1 MMPEKL
7 QAARLKLAKERPYL
21 GAALWA
27 AVPVERPGIG
37 SLAMD
42 RWWRLYYD
50 PAVAALPVDGLAGVL
65 YHAICHLLR
74 SHPERFESYERVI
87 ANLACFPPDTLLPAG
102 VRIQHVATTTRDYTG
117 DLIVLHCQ
125 AGVVAATPEHPF
137 FVSRRRHRVGLN
149 PVKRMPPEWLPAAD
163 IPVGAFILVPRIKEQ
178 HSLQYIDL
186 TPFIEEGGRNRAVKE
201 IPLLEDVAWLIGL
214 WVAEGSANPTVRFSL
229 GPKEI
234 DLAERVQ
241 EITAHLGWSA
251 SICKTRTGLSVHLG
265 TTVFGRWLKA
275 NCGCNAHTKH
285 VPWVILAHENTSIRQ
300 AFIQGLVAGD
310 GATYKRG
317 KHTWLT
323 VGTVSRALATDLVL
337 LLAQDGIG
345 AHVDVLRRGKRNIGT
360 ATVETPL
367 LLYRVNWNPAGATE
381 TERTIG
387 ERKVRTRHSRW
398 HADEYGV
405 WYPVRFIERIPYRGP
420 VYNLVNTSDH
430 TYIANGFL
438 VHNCDAEINDDLR
451 EEKVSL
457 PGGAVYPDMFDPP
470 LPEGGLAEEYYA
482 ELLRRRQ
489 HKEGRAFQGSGES
502 GRSGQGG
509 GESEAEAGR
518 DGVDA
523 GARQGHGPGAAAG
536 GQSPT
541 GGESRPGAGGSSGA
555 SEAGIAGGSPSSVSD
570 GRPSQSPLSGLHPE
584 GHSSGAAPG
593 AGRCGSCATGQAE
606 PWEEPPPDRSEIP
619 GISAAEAELIRRQV
633 AQEILRL
640 ARASRDRGEIPGHW
654 RRWAEEKLKPRV
666 DWRRELTSAVR
677 KALASTQ
684 GAADYTYRR
693 PSRRQVAYGEVVMP
707 SLYAPIP
714 EVAVV
719 VDTSGSMSE
728 RQIAQALAEVAGV
741 LRTLGN
747 RTAVRVLA
755 VDAAVQTCRM
765 VFRPE
770 QIELAGGGGT
780 DMGVGLEA
788 AVRPQAGRPR
798 PDVVVVVTDGHT
810 PWPERPPE
818 GARVIVALVGD
829 GESPAWARTVKVE
842 V

>member
-7 QAARLKLAKERPYL
+7 QAARLKLAQERPYL

-65 YHAICHLLR
+65 YHVICHLLR
-74 SHPERFESYERVI
+74 SHPERLEGYENLV
-87 ANLACFPPDTLLPAG
+87 ANLA
-102 VRIQHVATTTRDYTG
+102 
-117 DLIVLHCQ
+117 
-125 AGVVAATPEHPF
+125 
-137 FVSRRRHRVGLN
+137 S
-149 PVKRMPPEWLPAAD
+149 
-163 IPVGAFILVPRIKEQ
+163 
-178 HSLQYIDL
+178 
-186 TPFIEEGGRNRAVKE
+186 
-201 IPLLEDVAWLIGL
+201 
-214 WVAEGSANPTVRFSL
+214 
-229 GPKEI
+229 
-234 DLAERVQ
+234 
-241 EITAHLGWSA
+241 
-251 SICKTRTGLSVHLG
+251 
-265 TTVFGRWLKA
+265 
-275 NCGCNAHTKH
+275 
-285 VPWVILAHENTSIRQ
+285 
-300 AFIQGLVAGD
+300 
-310 GATYKRG
+310 
-317 KHTWLT
+317 
-323 VGTVSRALATDLVL
+323 
-337 LLAQDGIG
+337 
-345 AHVDVLRRGKRNIGT
+345 
-360 ATVETPL
+360 
-367 LLYRVNWNPAGATE
+367 
-381 TERTIG
+381 
-387 ERKVRTRHSRW
+387 
-398 HADEYGV
+398 
-405 WYPVRFIERIPYRGP
+405 
-420 VYNLVNTSDH
+420 
-430 TYIANGFL
+430 
-438 VHNCDAEINDDLR
+438 DAEINDDLR
-451 EEKVSL
+451 EEKVLL

-470 LPEGGLAEEYYA
+470 LPEGGLAEEYYD

-523 GARQGHGPGAAAG
+523 GSRQGHGPGAAAG
-536 GQSPT
+536 GPSPT
-541 GGESRPGAGGSSGA
+541 GGESSPGTGGSSGA

-570 GRPSQSPLSGLHPE
+570 GRPIQSPLSGLHPE

-633 AQEILRL
+633 AQEILRV
-640 ARASRDRGEIPGHW
+640 ARAARERGEIPGHW
-654 RRWAEEKLKPRV
+654 RRWAEERLSPRV
-666 DWRRELTSAVR
+666 DWRRELASAVR

-719 VDTSGSMSE
+719 VDTSGSMSD

-747 RTAVRVLA
+747 RTAVHVLA
-755 VDAAVQTCRM
+755 VDAAVQTCRR

-770 QIELAGGGGT
+770 QVELAGGGGT
-780 DMGVGLEA
+780 DMGRGLEA
-788 AVRPQAGRPR
+788 AGKLRPR
-798 PDVVVVVTDGHT
+798 PEVVIIISDGHT
-810 PWPERPPE
+810 PWPPRPPD
-818 GARVIVALVGD
+818 GPRVIVVLVGD
-829 GESPAWARTVKVE
+829 GESPAWARTIKVE